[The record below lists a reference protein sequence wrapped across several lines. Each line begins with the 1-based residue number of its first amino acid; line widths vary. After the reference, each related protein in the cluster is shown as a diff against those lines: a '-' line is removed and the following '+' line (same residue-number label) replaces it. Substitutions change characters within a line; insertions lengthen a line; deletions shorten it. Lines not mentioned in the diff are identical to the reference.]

1 MSIDPVAYPSFES
14 AFYANFNNFQMVDD
28 TQGLWKFDPMKTVIA
43 EMYLE
48 NAGFAPAKYEAAE
61 MANMISSLMRTC
73 E

>member
-1 MSIDPVAYPSFES
+1 
-14 AFYANFNNFQMVDD
+14 MVDD